1 MIFSI
6 LPLLM
11 NQNYDKKL
19 LVRKSTFLLCFLSE
33 QSEWSEDVSSHTTR
47 LVYIIIPVECV
58 AQRREINQFVQSDI
72 LHSVFV
78 LAPAVDQPSLYKCN
92 VVKPWKIWSKCVV
105 PCMYKI
111 SLVQKHK
118 YKHCFVFFVI
128 YFIQF
133 SLVFPHSHH
142 SIFTF
147 HCLYLSQMR
156 FTAFIALMQWVATL
170 AGYYW
175 FCRLDESIICLPPPA
190 GTHCAS
196 GGCGS
201 GGIASVFECMFKGE
215 ADCKALCP
223 LR

>member
-19 LVRKSTFLLCFLSE
+19 LVRRSTFLLCFLFE

-105 PCMYKI
+105 PCMCKI

-118 YKHCFVFFVI
+118 YKHCFVYIF
-128 YFIQF
+128 YP
-133 SLVFPHSHH
+133 VFPC
-142 SIFTF
+142 IPPFPPF
-147 HCLYLSQMR
+147 HLHIPL
-156 FTAFIALMQWVATL
+156 FISKSDEVYCFYCFDAMSGNSSRLLLILQAWWINHLPASS
-170 AGYYW
+170 
-175 FCRLDESIICLPPPA
+175 CRY
-190 GTHCAS
+190 
-196 GGCGS
+196 
-201 GGIASVFECMFKGE
+201 
-215 ADCKALCP
+215 ALCIGWLW
-223 LR
+223 LRRYCICVWVHV

>member
-1 MIFSI
+1 ME
-6 LPLLM
+6 
-11 NQNYDKKL
+11 Y
-19 LVRKSTFLLCFLSE
+19 
-33 QSEWSEDVSSHTTR
+33 
-47 LVYIIIPVECV
+47 V
-58 AQRREINQFVQSDI
+58 AQRREVNQFVQSDI

-78 LAPAVDQPSLYKCN
+78 LAPAIDQPSLYKCN
-92 VVKPWKIWSKCVV
+92 VVKPWKTCSKCIVS
-105 PCMYKI
+105 CMCEI
-111 SLVQKHK
+111 SLVHKH
-118 YKHCFVFFVI
+118 I
-128 YFIQF
+128 YIIQRFCLFFIQF
-133 SLVFPHSHH
+133 SLVFPHSYH
-142 SIFTF
+142 SIFLTL

-190 GTHCAS
+190 GTHSAS

-201 GGIASVFECMFKGE
+201 GGIASVFECVFKGE